1 MHINSASLSSCS
13 TPVVI
18 SKKGN
23 PSGDLIIER
32 VFLYSINMA
41 FTISVGIPYMIK
53 IYFIFSRFIE
63 SKACEKSIKRR
74 VAGRFFYFTSSSIR
88 RMVKIFLSLI
98 SLFRNHFNLFLV

>member
-1 MHINSASLSSCS
+1 MHIHCASLSPCS

-18 SKKGN
+18 SKKVVS

-53 IYFIFSRFIE
+53 ISFIFMDLLNQ
-63 SKACEKSIKRR
+63 KS
-74 VAGRFFYFTSSSIR
+74 
-88 RMVKIFLSLI
+88 VKSL
-98 SLFRNHFNLFLV
+98 